1 MKPSKI
7 IFSALA
13 TGLGIFALKE
23 MSASKGSNPRFPD
36 YLLILGCRVRG
47 DKAEETLM
55 MRIER
60 AAEFLKENQSTV
72 AICCGGIVHDDQTLS
87 EAEVIR
93 RELIAL
99 GISPDRIILED
110 KSRTTLENFIN
121 AKAIIESTTPIEK
134 VSLAC
139 LSSDF
144 HLLRAEKLA
153 LRCGIR
159 ASYVAAASPHPQKA
173 KNYLRELICMPA
185 VYFNK

>member
-1 MKPSKI
+1 M
-7 IFSALA
+7 AL
-13 TGLGIFALKE
+13 GLGAFTVNEIF
-23 MSASKGSNPRFPD
+23 ASKGDEVKNPN

-47 DKAEETLM
+47 DKAEPTLM
-55 MRIER
+55 MRIEK
-60 AAEFLKENQSTV
+60 AAEFLKENESTV
-72 AICCGGIVHDDQTLS
+72 AICCGGIVHDDQNIS

-99 GISPDRIILED
+99 GISHDRIVLED
-110 KSRTTLENFIN
+110 KSRTTRENFIN
-121 AKAIIESTTPIEK
+121 AKAIIESITPIER

-159 ASYVAAASPHPQKA
+159 ASYIAATSPSARKT

-185 VYFNK
+185 VYFDK